1 MNGKDFMKLQKMLN
15 QHNTIEFK
23 ISLYFQH
30 NWTYEHDLLPG
41 TCIVYQG
48 LAPNT
53 GTEIS
58 NLQ

>member
-1 MNGKDFMKLQKMLN
+1 MLN
-15 QHNTIEFK
+15 QHNTNEFK

-30 NWTYEHDLLPG
+30 NWTSTYEHDLLPR

-53 GTEIS
+53 GTEIF